1 MDRGGSRVSY
11 FSFEP
16 CRERVAPREGRKPT
30 HPLASKRSFLASTLT
45 TQPSW
50 PPRLATCPLRPPVTP
65 APADVAVKARR
76 SNTLMRLSSEPV
88 MSRFEVKEMERIGA
102 AWAVRE
108 MTKISFRLDAR
119 VERRSGHAPGKAVTS
134 APDSESNKE
143 T

>member
-1 MDRGGSRVSY
+1 MNSSQGPESIS
-11 FSFEP
+11 SFEP
-16 CRERVAPREGRKPT
+16 ERASGSWKREEKAT

-88 MSRFEVKEMERIGA
+88 MRRFEVKEMERIGA
-102 AWAVRE
+102 AWAVCPDAGKE
-108 MTKISFRLDAR
+108 SALSFQS
-119 VERRSGHAPGKAVTS
+119 VPVQVC
-134 APDSESNKE
+134 P
-143 T
+143 